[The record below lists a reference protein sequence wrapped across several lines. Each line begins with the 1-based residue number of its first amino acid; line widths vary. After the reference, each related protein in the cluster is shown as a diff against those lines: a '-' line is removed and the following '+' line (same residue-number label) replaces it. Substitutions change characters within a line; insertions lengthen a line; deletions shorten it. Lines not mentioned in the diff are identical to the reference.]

1 MPCTKAWLHQQLEIN
16 GNCYTELI
24 PRELSVIYEEQTSRS
39 MSVFLNQI
47 FKRFREVKKV
57 EKH

>member
-39 MSVFLNQI
+39 ILCQCFSTKFL
-47 FKRFREVKKV
+47 KGSAK
-57 EKH
+57 